1 MIKIIKKGENKREKG
16 QALIESIV
24 AMGIIVTGVLGAFS
38 FFSSSISLNR
48 LVTNQ
53 YAATYK
59 AASIIE
65 LYKHC
70 IDVKGWKSDKAASII
85 ELYKHC
91 IDVKGCKSDC
101 FSEALGEKQEKI
113 NGTNFTKSLIVD
125 DTNFESKGYKIVKV
139 NVEWQEKGVWNV
151 NLEDRFYKWR

>member
-70 IDVKGWKSDKAASII
+70 IDVKGWKSD
-85 ELYKHC
+85 
-91 IDVKGCKSDC
+91 C

>member
-53 YAATYK
+53 YAATY
-59 AASIIE
+59 
-65 LYKHC
+65 
-70 IDVKGWKSDKAASII
+70 KAASII

>member
-53 YAATYK
+53 YVATYK

-70 IDVKGWKSDKAASII
+70 IDVNR
-85 ELYKHC
+85 LNH
-91 IDVKGCKSDC
+91 DC
-101 FSEALGEKQEKI
+101 SNVRGDEQEMM
-113 NGTNFTKSLIVD
+113 NGTNFIKSLIVD
-125 DTNFESKGYKIVKV
+125 DTNFKSKGYKIVKV
-139 NVEWQEKGVWNV
+139 NVKWQEKGVWYENV